1 MSQSSED
8 GGVEVGSSEE
18 RKGSEGVRSGDPAAA
33 TRSFLYMFGT
43 AFDVSEG
50 TRGEMMAWSSI
61 NGQRSNLVAWYGI
74 CRGADSPSNRF
85 RPH

>member
-43 AFDVSEG
+43 ALDVSEG
-50 TRGEMMAWSSI
+50 TRGEMMA
-61 NGQRSNLVAWYGI
+61 
-74 CRGADSPSNRF
+74 
-85 RPH
+85 